1 MAVPRQP
8 TSTLSGSLWDGG
20 RTQPDHERMT
30 KRPHVDWTAEEMQ
43 VLSEQELRSRLQQAR
58 EAAARADAPGMG
70 RSVKGR
76 RLWRRN
82 RELVE
87 EEMGRRNLS

>member
-1 MAVPRQP
+1 MLSAV
-8 TSTLSGSLWDGG
+8 
-20 RTQPDHERMT
+20 T
-30 KRPHVDWTAEEMQ
+30 KRPHTDWTAKELVHLTDEQ
-43 VLSEQELRSRLQQAR
+43 VQQRRR
-58 EAAARADAPGMG
+58 EATAAEARADAPGMG

-87 EEMGRRNLS
+87 GEMGRRGLA

>member
-1 MAVPRQP
+1 
-8 TSTLSGSLWDGG
+8 
-20 RTQPDHERMT
+20 
-30 KRPHVDWTAEEMQ
+30 MQ

-58 EAAARADAPGMG
+58 EAEARADAPGTG
-70 RSVKGR
+70 RSAKGR